1 MLLMPVDSWSA
12 NSYTTPLD
20 PYTYPST
27 SMISSLI
34 LLLRWR
40 LSWLGYLPPYP
51 TPSPFH
57 PPSKYGTNEFVE
69 GKENTAID
77 SPLDHHGF
85 DSDFLGNY
93 GQPRSTTS
101 DASHAQQSSMP
112 SPPAQQ
118 PVKEIA
124 RTSKLSATAPTF
136 SHRTPMETSSPTPT
150 GYAGGAPAYT
160 MPPQYSPIDN
170 RVSTQHAPF
179 FRSVLISDVLFSFQ
193 DNHYSVNY
201 GTNNHRNNYYHS
213 GQQQRSYQN
222 NTSNNNWHS
231 QQ

>member
-1 MLLMPVDSWSA
+1 MPVDSWPT
-12 NSYTTPLD
+12 NSYTAPLD
-20 PYTYPST
+20 PYTYPTT
-27 SMISSLI
+27 SMIFSLI

-40 LSWLGYLPPYP
+40 FSWLGYLPAYP

-57 PPSKYGTNEFVE
+57 AQSKYGRNEFVVWR
-69 GKENTAID
+69 NTAID
-77 SPLDHHGF
+77 SPLDHHSF

-101 DASHAQQSSMP
+101 DAFHAQQQSSIP
-112 SPPAQQ
+112 SPPVQQ
-118 PVKEIA
+118 PEKEIA

-136 SHRTPMETSSPTPT
+136 THRTPMETSSPTPT
-150 GYAGGAPAYT
+150 GYASAFAYS
-160 MPPQYSPIDN
+160 MSPQYSSIDN
-170 RVSTQHAPF
+170 RVSTQHPPF
-179 FRSVLISDVLFSFQ
+179 SRGVLIGDVLFSFQ
-193 DNHYSVNY
+193 DNHYSVPY
-201 GTNNHRNNYYHS
+201 GTNNHRNNYYYP